1 MIPDLLSQVIIKI
14 IKELKDLKDLPKA
27 KAIFYINYW
36 NADMKADVS
45 NKIKGPIKD
54 FFKRRDP
61 LIKAISKYLAGQ
73 VGDSKDLDFNLSITD
88 DEISKILEDLVNYC
102 GSAIMNNISGNI
114 KKVFKDLANGDID
127 INGNG
132 SSPSIKTTNFR
143 IPVKT
148 SLLYP
153 SAAPK
158 KAETQVS

>member
-1 MIPDLLSQVIIKI
+1 
-14 IKELKDLKDLPKA
+14 
-27 KAIFYINYW
+27 
-36 NADMKADVS
+36 MKADVS
-45 NKIKGPIKD
+45 DKIKEPIKK
-54 FFKRRDP
+54 FFERRNS

-102 GSAIMNNISGNI
+102 GSAIMNSISGNI
-114 KKVFKDLANGDID
+114 KKVFKDLANGDIN
-127 INGNG
+127 INDNG
-132 SSPSIKTTNFR
+132 GSPLIKTTNFK

-158 KAETQVS
+158 KAETQAS